1 MKRNIFVVLLMMA
14 ACVQTAWSQGMK
26 VWHNGK
32 YVFYNVSTVDSVQVI
47 SDASMEEHEWVDLG
61 LPSGTLWATCNV
73 GADSPN
79 GVGSY
84 FAWGETEPKSDYSLS
99 KYKYCKGTDHTM
111 TKYCSDSSYG
121 FNGYTDSFTEL
132 QPEDDAATANWGSE
146 WQTPSTAQIEEL
158 FNSEYTTLDWSL
170 STPNGLGVMV
180 TSKINR
186 KSIFLPTAGFFDG
199 STIYLNENFGGY
211 GIMVNFW
218 SRSLDTSEPNSAYT
232 LLATSQG
239 TVHTNWSVLRSY
251 GYNVRPVRKQGGST
265 TKLVTRIDL
274 SETSLTLQQGDVA
287 SLFATVLP
295 VDADNPAV
303 RWESSNR
310 SVAEVRYDA
319 TGTGTFDPSGAPVA
333 NGATVIAMGV
343 GTCTIYCRATDGSGV
358 YAECQVT
365 VTGGDT
371 SDHEY
376 VDLGLPS
383 GTLWATCNIGA
394 DSPEEYGDYFAWG
407 ETTAPKD
414 YYIWGNYQWMIP
426 GGENWNEISKYTI
439 DDNQTSG
446 CWYRN
451 EEVFVGDGVRELTV
465 DDDAA
470 VANWG
475 ASWRMPS
482 VVQFEELINTQY
494 TTTTWTTV
502 NGKKGKKITS
512 KANGNSI
519 FLPAAG
525 YWDGSLLY
533 DDNTCGR
540 YWSREL
546 SDNFTDWATYLY
558 FSQNELDAHYGGG
571 RYYGTPIRPVRK
583 K

>member
-1 MKRNIFVVLLMMA
+1 MKRNIFVMLLMMA

-47 SDASMEEHEWVDLG
+47 SYASMEEHEWVDLG

-84 FAWGETEPKSDYSLS
+84 FAWGETEPKSDYSWSTYEL
-99 KYKYCKGTDHTM
+99 CKGDENTL
-111 TKYCSDSSYG
+111 TKYCFDSSCGYNG
-121 FNGYTDSFTEL
+121 FTDTLTEL
-132 QPEDDAATANWGSE
+132 LPDDDAATANWGSE
-146 WQTPSTAQIEEL
+146 WQMPSKAQVQELIDENNTIIEW
-158 FNSEYTTLDWSL
+158 LDER
-170 STPNGLGVMV
+170 PRGAII
-180 TSKINR
+180 TSKTNGN
-186 KSIFLPTAGFFDG
+186 SIFLPA
-199 STIYLNENFGGY
+199 GGY
-211 GIMVNFW
+211 YDGTVLEGRSSSSVIGYSVISW
-218 SRSLDTSEPNSAYT
+218 TRSLDSAT
-232 LLATSQG
+232 LSAT
-239 TVHTNWSVLRSY
+239 TVFFNGSLGWSCWKNNRCC
-251 GYNVRPVRKQGGST
+251 GQTVRPVRKQDST
-265 TKLVTRIDL
+265 SKLVTRIDL
-274 SETSLTLQQGDVA
+274 SETSLNLQQGDVA

-310 SVAEVRYDA
+310 SVAEVRFDA

-394 DSPEEYGDYFAWG
+394 NSPEEYGDYFAWG
-407 ETTAPKD
+407 ETTAPKE

-426 GGENWNEISKYTI
+426 GGENWYEISKYTI

-494 TTTTWTTV
+494 TTATWETV

-512 KANGNSI
+512 KRNGKSI

-558 FSQNELDAHYGGG
+558 FSQNEL
-571 RYYGTPIRPVRK
+571 
-583 K
+583 